1 MYVDQ
6 AEYKRA
12 KREANKMKRKY
23 GFESD
28 VEMVDKDYAHVPSN
42 VSQSAK
48 GGKSNL
54 RKASE
59 MNMKRFGLD
68 R

>member
-6 AEYKRA
+6 ADYSKA
-12 KREANKMKRKY
+12 KKDANKMKREFGIK
-23 GFESD
+23 SD
-28 VEMVDKDYAHVPSN
+28 VKVVDKDYAYVPTN

-48 GGKSNL
+48 GGQANV

-68 R
+68 S